1 MTKHSICASVAT
13 ITVAAIVAGAL
24 AGSRVRVAAQA
35 AVAIDADDIG
45 GVVTGPRGPE
55 AGVWVIAE
63 STNLPT
69 ALRKIVVTDD
79 QGRYLLPDLPKA
91 DYNVWVRGYG
101 LVDSPKKMS
110 APGKTLN
117 LTAVPAPNAKAAAEY
132 YPALYWLALMRVPPK
147 GDFPGTGPTGNGI
160 SPAIKSQG
168 EWIRQVVNTD
178 GCTGCHQLGGKA
190 TREIPASLGTFD
202 TAAHAWDRRIQAG
215 QAGGAMS
222 ARFTQVGRS
231 RALAMYGDWT
241 DAVAKGK
248 LPDAAPA
255 RPQGRERNVVVTMW
269 DWADPKVYLHD
280 EIGTDKRNPTVNA
293 NGPVYGALEESADYM
308 PVVDPVHNTAT
319 QIKLQVRD
327 PKTPSQANNPPAQP
341 SPYWGDEAIWTAQTT
356 AHSFAMDGSAR
367 VWIAA
372 RIRPN
377 ATPAFCQQG
386 SSHPSAT
393 AFPIAQS
400 GRQMQLYD
408 PKSRQVTTI
417 DTCFGTHHLNFDDK
431 GVLWF
436 TGGGPVEGW
445 FDTKVY
451 DKTHDEQKAQGWTV
465 FVLDT
470 NGNGKRDEYVEPD
483 QPIDPAKDK
492 RINAPFYGVAPSPAD
507 GSIWGSVQG
516 MPGSLV
522 RLVPGPNPPATALS
536 EIYEVPW
543 NDPKA
548 GGRGFAPRGMDV
560 DSQGVVW
567 TVLSSGHLAS
577 FDRRKCKGPLNG
589 PTATGQHCP
598 EGWSLYPL
606 PGPNY
611 QGAVDS
617 ASADSAYYDFVDR
630 FDMLG
635 LGKDVPL
642 ATGNESEGLL
652 ALVDGKF
659 MTFRVPYPMGF
670 YAKGIDGRID
680 DAKAG
685 WKGKGIW
692 TSISTR
698 APFHMEGGRGT
709 TSKLLKFQV
718 RPDPLAK

>member
-13 ITVAAIVAGAL
+13 IAVAAIVAGAL
-24 AGSRVRVAAQA
+24 AGARVRVAAQA

-147 GDFPGTGPTGNGI
+147 SDFPGTGPTGNGI

-222 ARFTQVGRS
+222 ARFTQVGRA

-522 RLVPGPNPPATALS
+522 RLVPGSNPPATALS

>member
-1 MTKHSICASVAT
+1 MTRKQLFGSVASIALAT
-13 ITVAAIVAGAL
+13 IVAASFSGARL
-24 AGSRVRVAAQA
+24 RVAAQA
-35 AVAIDADDIG
+35 AMAMDADDIG
-45 GVVTGPRGPE
+45 GVVTGPRGAE

-69 ALRKIVVTDD
+69 TLRKIVVTDD
-79 QGRYLLPDLPKA
+79 QGRYLVPDLPKG

-101 LVDSPKKMS
+101 LVDSPKVPA
-110 APGKTLN
+110 APGKALN

-132 YPALYWLALMRVPPK
+132 YPALYWFALMHLPPK
-147 GDFPGTGPTGNGI
+147 SDFPGTGPTGNGI
-160 SPAIKSQG
+160 SPNIKSQG

-178 GCTGCHQLGGKA
+178 GCTGCHQLGNKA
-190 TREIPASLGTFD
+190 TREIPTSLGTFETSED
-202 TAAHAWDRRIQAG
+202 AWDRRIQSG

-222 ARFTQVGRS
+222 ARFTQVGRT
-231 RALAMYGDWT
+231 RALAMYADWT
-241 DAVAKGK
+241 DQVAKGK
-248 LPDAAPA
+248 LPAAAPA
-255 RPQGRERNVVVTMW
+255 RPQGRERNVVVSMW

-293 NGPVYGALEESADYM
+293 NGPVYGALEESADYL
-308 PVVDPVHNTAT
+308 PVVDPARNTAA

-341 SPYWGDEAIWTAQTT
+341 SPYWGDEAIWTSQTT
-356 AHSFAMDGSAR
+356 AHSLAMDGQAR

-386 SSHPSAT
+386 SNHPSAM
-393 AFPIAQS
+393 AFPIAQN

-408 PKSRQVTTI
+408 PKTRQVTTI
-417 DTCFGTHHLNFDDK
+417 DTCFGTHHLNFDDN

-470 NGNGKRDEYVEPD
+470 NGNGKRDAYVEPD
-483 QPIDPAKDK
+483 QPIDPTKDK
-492 RINAPFYGVAPSPAD
+492 RVNTPFYGVAPSPVD
-507 GSIWGSVQG
+507 GSIWGSVLG

-536 EIYEVPW
+536 EVYEVPW
-543 NDPKA
+543 NNPKA
-548 GGRGFAPRGMDV
+548 SGQGFAPRGMDV
-560 DSQGVVW
+560 DSHNVVW

-617 ASADSAYYDFVDR
+617 GSADSAYYDFVDR

-709 TSKLLKFQV
+709 TSKLVKFQV